1 VRRSDLDLN
10 DFLPYLI
17 NRVGSALA
25 ARFTEDQLA
34 AQGLSIAMWR
44 VLAVLSSNGGQR
56 QIDLAELTSI
66 DASTLSRLVTRLVRM
81 DLVVRTRSRT
91 NSREVVVMLSP
102 KGRAIVSRLIPVAR
116 GLEQTLSAGVPKS
129 HVLIVKR
136 SLRKMFANMSRP
148 RGRGNGGSASAM
160 PR

>member
-10 DFLPYLI
+10 DYLPYLI

-56 QIDLAELTSI
+56 QIDLADLTSI

-81 DLVVRTRSRT
+81 DLVERTRSRS
-91 NSREVVVMLSP
+91 NSREVVVMLSA

-136 SLRKMFANMSRP
+136 SLRKMFANVSRP
-148 RGRGNGGSASAM
+148 RGRRRGDGG
-160 PR
+160 

>member
-1 VRRSDLDLN
+1 MRRSDLDLN
-10 DFLPYLI
+10 DYLPYLI

-56 QIDLAELTSI
+56 QIDLADLTSI

-91 NSREVVVMLSP
+91 NSREVMVMLST

-136 SLRKMFANMSRP
+136 SLRKMFANVSRQ
-148 RGRGNGGSASAM
+148 RGRRRGDGG
-160 PR
+160 

>member
-1 VRRSDLDLN
+1 MRRSDLDLN
-10 DFLPYLI
+10 DYLPYLI

-25 ARFTEDQLA
+25 TRFTEDQLA
-34 AQGLSIAMWR
+34 GLGLSIAMWR

-91 NSREVVVMLSP
+91 NSREVMVMLSA

-129 HVLIVKR
+129 HALIVKR
-136 SLRKMFANMSRP
+136 SLRKMFANVSRQRSRR
-148 RGRGNGGSASAM
+148 RGDGG
-160 PR
+160 

>member
-10 DFLPYLI
+10 DYLPYLI

-56 QIDLAELTSI
+56 QIDLADLTSI

-91 NSREVVVMLSP
+91 NSREVMVMLST

-136 SLRKMFANMSRP
+136 SLRKMFANVGRQ
-148 RGRGNGGSASAM
+148 RGRRRGDGG
-160 PR
+160 

>member
-10 DFLPYLI
+10 DYLPYLI

-25 ARFTEDQLA
+25 TRFTEDQLA
-34 AQGLSIAMWR
+34 GLGLSIAMWR

-91 NSREVVVMLSP
+91 NSREVMVMLST

-136 SLRKMFANMSRP
+136 SLRKMFANVSRP
-148 RGRGNGGSASAM
+148 RGRRRGDGG
-160 PR
+160 